1 MRVLY
6 SLILLIPLT
15 ACASLSEDE
24 CRAGDW
30 ATIGFEDGAQ
40 GRDAAY
46 VGEHREACAE
56 YGIAPD
62 LNAWLAGRERG
73 LLSYCTVDRA
83 YSLGRSG
90 RPVANVCPA
99 TLTRQLD
106 AANYRGQEYRRLSDE
121 IRALEREIDEY
132 EDGLAALDRDA
143 DGADV
148 LARSLQGSIS
158 GAKFEILRLR
168 ARRAQYETP

>member
-40 GRDAAY
+40 GRDAAFI
-46 VGEHREACAE
+46 GEHREACAE

-99 TLTRQLD
+99 TLTQR
-106 AANYRGQEYRRLSDE
+106 SDP
-121 IRALEREIDEY
+121 I
-132 EDGLAALDRDA
+132 LAARRSA
-143 DGADV
+143 PSRSDGAPV
-148 LARSLQGSIS
+148 NAMHKPGSCS
-158 GAKFEILRLR
+158 SNRCASS
-168 ARRAQYETP
+168 T